1 MNDINELMGLI
12 KKACQLF
19 REHGTPDT
27 AALSLER
34 GAKYFYAIYILYMLN
49 ALENNVTE
57 FCRYLYDH

>member
-1 MNDINELMGLI
+1 MNEINELMELI

-27 AALSLER
+27 AALSLEK

-49 ALENNVTE
+49 ILEINVDE
-57 FCRYLYDH
+57 L

>member
-1 MNDINELMGLI
+1 MNEINELMELI

-27 AALSLER
+27 AALSLEK

-49 ALENNVTE
+49 ILEINVDE
-57 FCRYLYDH
+57 F